1 MTATEAN
8 WSGLSAG
15 GIVGSLAADWSQQ
28 TTAVISHCVST
39 GTVNAEEPDETVH
52 AIAGWT
58 IANEHYED
66 GETPLEEKGLASN
79 YSTAA
84 PEGSA
89 DSSLDGAPVKVADL
103 NDDFFK
109 QMGYAFGQDTKA
121 PWKSAETTPVLYFEN
136 TALVLTLSDN
146 AVLLDNDADCYIT
159 ATVYGQSAD
168 DITAVSDNSNVADV
182 DIESREDGV
191 ATLHITSY
199 KDGVANINV
208 TVGTLTMACTVTVD
222 HTLTTVKPLDKGQ
235 KLTILVAGNTISA
248 PGATAITAY
257 TLDGQ
262 VAAQSASTISALA
275 KGLYI
280 VKATDATG
288 RQTTAKV
295 MVK

>member
-1 MTATEAN
+1 M
-8 WSGLSAG
+8 
-15 GIVGSLAADWSQQ
+15 
-28 TTAVISHCVST
+28 
-39 GTVNAEEPDETVH
+39 
-52 AIAGWT
+52 
-58 IANEHYED
+58 
-66 GETPLEEKGLASN
+66 
-79 YSTAA
+79 
-84 PEGSA
+84 
-89 DSSLDGAPVKVADL
+89 
-103 NDDFFK
+103 
-109 QMGYAFGQDTKA
+109 
-121 PWKSAETTPVLYFEN
+121 
-136 TALVLTLSDN
+136 
-146 AVLLDNDADCYIT
+146 
-159 ATVYGQSAD
+159 
-168 DITAVSDNSNVADV
+168 

>member
-1 MTATEAN
+1 MPP
-8 WSGLSAG
+8 SG
-15 GIVGSLAADWSQQ
+15 
-28 TTAVISHCVST
+28 
-39 GTVNAEEPDETVH
+39 
-52 AIAGWT
+52 
-58 IANEHYED
+58 
-66 GETPLEEKGLASN
+66 
-79 YSTAA
+79 
-84 PEGSA
+84 
-89 DSSLDGAPVKVADL
+89 LDGAPVKVADL

-235 KLTILVAGNTISA
+235 KLTILVTGNTISA

>member
-1 MTATEAN
+1 M
-8 WSGLSAG
+8 
-15 GIVGSLAADWSQQ
+15 
-28 TTAVISHCVST
+28 
-39 GTVNAEEPDETVH
+39 
-52 AIAGWT
+52 
-58 IANEHYED
+58 
-66 GETPLEEKGLASN
+66 
-79 YSTAA
+79 
-84 PEGSA
+84 
-89 DSSLDGAPVKVADL
+89 KVADL

-222 HTLTTVKPLDKGQ
+222 HTLTTVKPLDQGTEADHPRGWQHDLRSGCHRHHGLHARRTGGCSVRLHHQRTRQGPLHREGNGRYGSSDNGKGNGE
-235 KLTILVAGNTISA
+235 II
-248 PGATAITAY
+248 AY
-257 TLDGQ
+257 EE
-262 VAAQSASTISALA
+262 
-275 KGLYI
+275 
-280 VKATDATG
+280 
-288 RQTTAKV
+288 
-295 MVK
+295 

>member
-1 MTATEAN
+1 M
-8 WSGLSAG
+8 
-15 GIVGSLAADWSQQ
+15 
-28 TTAVISHCVST
+28 
-39 GTVNAEEPDETVH
+39 
-52 AIAGWT
+52 
-58 IANEHYED
+58 
-66 GETPLEEKGLASN
+66 
-79 YSTAA
+79 
-84 PEGSA
+84 
-89 DSSLDGAPVKVADL
+89 KVADL

-182 DIESREDGV
+182 DIESRKDGV

-235 KLTILVAGNTISA
+235 KLTILVGGNTISA

>member
-1 MTATEAN
+1 M
-8 WSGLSAG
+8 
-15 GIVGSLAADWSQQ
+15 
-28 TTAVISHCVST
+28 
-39 GTVNAEEPDETVH
+39 
-52 AIAGWT
+52 
-58 IANEHYED
+58 
-66 GETPLEEKGLASN
+66 
-79 YSTAA
+79 
-84 PEGSA
+84 
-89 DSSLDGAPVKVADL
+89 KVADL

-248 PGATAITAY
+248 RVPPPSRPTRSTDRW
-257 TLDGQ
+257 LLSPPPPS
-262 VAAQSASTISALA
+262 VPSPRASTS
-275 KGLYI
+275 
-280 VKATDATG
+280 
-288 RQTTAKV
+288 
-295 MVK
+295 